1 MSPGN
6 PGRQVDS
13 CQCVR
18 VVPDHTSAV
27 APGEISYEAIVG
39 AAARVQVDCWL
50 PARPRT
56 VARTTR
62 KLADPEGARPAITC
76 LIKTWQVMDVGRANL
91 RDERHATGAHDLI
104 KELDQC
110 HLCLR
115 DIKTI
120 VAIHF
125 RASQIGTT
133 GLFEALLLKQTYRL
147 TGFRVNLLEATID
160 QLKRIPLNRQILSEA
175 ILSTKGPTSRRS
187 GVDTDTVKFDV
198 LWVLNVISRESD
210 KILGGI
216 IRLPGCR
223 SGRITD
229 ETTDIRQTTVVL
241 DVIETEFRVIQL
253 RHVPAHS
260 YAKLVFGVRFPI
272 SSTGCNKPLS
282 VGLGVWQLTGQKH
295 RATAVGYE
303 IIRREEGSAVINA
316 NFFPIGLYERFEGD
330 VLRHTRRHVEHFH
343 RQQGVLQL
351 GTWSAEGRNI
361 DRVNGIDTPLNE
373 RAFTPGNDLL
383 TVTKAHWHITK
394 VPIRE
399 NVSIEKFTTG
409 GIVFAVPAEL
419 TALTDRVNR
428 AVLVF
433 QFEVIPVPPTEQAAN
448 AGQNATV
455 HGVVDE
461 QLTVAFNNF

>member
-1 MSPGN
+1 MSPAI
-6 PGRQVDS
+6 PWIQVDS

-27 APGEISYEAIVG
+27 APGEISSAAIVG

-50 PARPRT
+50 PARPRS

-62 KLADPEGARPAITC
+62 QVADPEGARPAMTF
-76 LIKTWQVMDVGRANL
+76 LIKTRPVMDVGRANL
-91 RDERHATGAHDLI
+91 AEALQGTRSQGLI
-104 KELDQC
+104 KARDQS

-115 DIKTI
+115 DINTI

-133 GLFEALLLKQTYRL
+133 GLFEAPLLKQTYRL

-160 QLKRIPLNRQILSEA
+160 QLKRIPLNRQILSET

-260 YAKLVFGVRFPI
+260 YAKLVLGVRFPI
-272 SSTGCNKPLS
+272 SST
-282 VGLGVWQLTGQKH
+282 
-295 RATAVGYE
+295 
-303 IIRREEGSAVINA
+303 
-316 NFFPIGLYERFEGD
+316 
-330 VLRHTRRHVEHFH
+330 
-343 RQQGVLQL
+343 
-351 GTWSAEGRNI
+351 
-361 DRVNGIDTPLNE
+361 
-373 RAFTPGNDLL
+373 
-383 TVTKAHWHITK
+383 
-394 VPIRE
+394 
-399 NVSIEKFTTG
+399 
-409 GIVFAVPAEL
+409 
-419 TALTDRVNR
+419 
-428 AVLVF
+428 
-433 QFEVIPVPPTEQAAN
+433 
-448 AGQNATV
+448 
-455 HGVVDE
+455 
-461 QLTVAFNNF
+461 